1 MKDRPSTSSAGAE
14 GGLGLV
20 AGCDEGEGQ
29 ELATGLVT
37 EWQWGSWKG
46 TIGNWSSCGSEG
58 WPPRPPHTVSF
69 LLSPSMAFLSTEHS
83 MPPQRRTGEGDLPPS
98 TRIQRAETCVYIT
111 FSPTLQDQTSLPS
124 PAQASWLT
132 SRSNMMW
139 SWRTSLET
147 CRYLD
152 PGHAE
157 FFGKQSLGSGSWSGL
172 QEMSL

>member
-111 FSPTLQDQTSLPS
+111 FSPTLQDQSAFSSSGIMADFTVQYDVVMEDIIGDVQVPG
-124 PAQASWLT
+124 PG
-132 SRSNMMW
+132 
-139 SWRTSLET
+139 T
-147 CRYLD
+147 CRVL
-152 PGHAE
+152 
-157 FFGKQSLGSGSWSGL
+157 W
-172 QEMSL
+172 